1 MEGITCMC
9 MYRHFYTEKEKRQSG
24 SAACLSSF
32 TAEVLCPGC
41 AGSTDVSCHFLDPI
55 SVQVPGGGKVSLNTN
70 IFLLLSENKI
80 V

>member
-9 MYRHFYTEKEKRQSG
+9 MYRHFYTEKEKRQTVCG

-32 TAEVLCPGC
+32 TAEVLCPG
-41 AGSTDVSCHFLDPI
+41 CHFLDPI